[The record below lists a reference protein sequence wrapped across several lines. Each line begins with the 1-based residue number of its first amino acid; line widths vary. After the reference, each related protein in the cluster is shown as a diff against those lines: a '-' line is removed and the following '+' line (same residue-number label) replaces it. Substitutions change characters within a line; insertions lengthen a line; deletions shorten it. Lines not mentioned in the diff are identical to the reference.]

1 MYFPGAAMTVEEDE
15 AWDEYSAA
23 FDRLQQ
29 AFHAY
34 AEVRSFPATNEKRQ
48 RAWEE
53 LEAALAELNEV
64 ADEIASAV

>member
-1 MYFPGAAMTVEEDE
+1 MTVEEDE
-15 AWDEYSAA
+15 AWAEYSAA

-29 AFHAY
+29 ALYAY

-64 ADEIASAV
+64 ADKIAPAV